1 MKISYN
7 WLKEYIDIPLSP
19 EETAEVLTD
28 IGLEVEGIVV
38 YKGPG
43 GGLDGLVIGEVKEME
58 KHPDADRL
66 NVTKTDIGTGELQ
79 QIICGA
85 PNVQPGQKVVV
96 ATIGTTLQPSEDSE
110 PFTIKKAKIRGVASH
125 GMICAEDEIGLGESH
140 DGIMVL
146 PADAPVGMPYK
157 EYLGIKDDY
166 IFEIGLTPNRAD
178 ATGHIGVARDLQ
190 SALTQRLKKDVSYHM
205 PEVKEF
211 DTPDAYPI
219 TLEVKDTEAC
229 PRYSGIYLENIEVK
243 ESPDWLK
250 ERLLSVGL
258 RPINN
263 VVDITNFILLEYGQ
277 PLHAFDA
284 AAIKGNK
291 VVVQTLAEGTA
302 FTTLDDAERK
312 LSASDLMICN
322 AEAGMCIAGVFG
334 GAHSGVTD
342 STKAIFLE
350 SAYFNSVSIRKT
362 AGRHNLRTDAA
373 QRYEKG
379 TDPNITITALK
390 RAVNLL
396 QELAGATVAS
406 GILDEYPNPVQP
418 FKVSVKYKNVDKLI
432 GHPIPVEEVKSI
444 LQKLEI
450 RIVNESEEGLDL
462 EVPPFKVD
470 VTREADVIE
479 EVLRIYGINN
489 IPFPETLRFSQV
501 SHEHPDPEL
510 IKTRLADTLTGLGFL
525 EIMTNPIVDAKHI
538 EKFAPEDQD
547 GLIHLLNS
555 LNFDLN
561 ALRSRMIFS
570 GLQSVAHNI
579 NRRNLDLKFFEYGRT
594 YEKLAEDKY
603 KEPEHLVL
611 FLSGATE
618 AEQWKVAKQPASDIY
633 RLRGYVEL
641 ILKELGADNATLSVL
656 EDNTFEYAVAYELNG
671 KTIATAGAVNKKL
684 LKYFDIKQEVF
695 YADLDWESLF
705 KNLKRHK
712 TGYTAVS
719 KFPGIRRDLALLLDK
734 SVTYSEVEKI
744 AQQQVKRILKS
755 VNLFDT
761 YEDKKLGDNK
771 KSYAVSFE
779 FEDENKTLTD
789 NDVEKVMQKLIRRY
803 QEDLNAE
810 IR

>member
-19 EETAEVLTD
+19 EETGEVLTD
-28 IGLEVEGIVV
+28 IGLEVEDIVV

-66 NVTKTDIGTGELQ
+66 NVTQTDIGTGELQ

-96 ATIGTTLQPSEDSE
+96 ATIGTTLQPGEGE
-110 PFTIKKAKIRGVASH
+110 PFTIKKAKIRGVESH
-125 GMICAEDEIGLGESH
+125 GMICAEDEIGVGESH

-146 PADAPVGMPYK
+146 SADAPVGTPYK
-157 EYLGIKDDY
+157 DYLGLKDDY

-190 SALTQRLKKDVSYHM
+190 AALTQRLKKDVSYHM
-205 PEVKEF
+205 PEVQAF
-211 DTPDAYPI
+211 DTPSTYPI
-219 TLEVKDTEAC
+219 ALEVKDTEAC

-250 ERLLSVGL
+250 QRLLSVGL

-263 VVDITNFILLEYGQ
+263 VVDITNFILLEFGQ

-284 AAIKGNK
+284 AAIAGNK
-291 VVVQTLAEGTA
+291 VVVQTLAEGSQ
-302 FTTLDDAERK
+302 FTTLDEVDRK
-312 LSASDLMICN
+312 LSANDLMICN
-322 AEAGMCIAGVFG
+322 ASEGMCIAGVFG
-334 GAHSGVTD
+334 GAKSGVTE

-350 SAYFNSVSIRKT
+350 SAYFSPVSIRKT

-396 QELAGATVAS
+396 QQLAGATVAS
-406 GILDEYPNPVQP
+406 GTLDEYPNPVQP
-418 FKVSVKYKNVDKLI
+418 FKVSVKYKNVDALI
-432 GHPIPVEEVKSI
+432 GHPISVNEVKSI

-450 RIVNESEEGLDL
+450 KILQESAEGLEL
-462 EVPPFKVD
+462 EVPLFKVD
-470 VTREADVIE
+470 VNREADVIE
-479 EVLRIYGINN
+479 EILRIYGINN

-510 IKTRLADTLTGLGFL
+510 IKTRLADTLTGIGFL

-538 EKFAPEDQD
+538 EKFAPEDTN
-547 GLIHLLNS
+547 GLVNLLNS

-561 ALRSRMIFS
+561 ALRTRMIFS

-579 NRRNLDLKFFEYGRT
+579 NRRNLDLKFFEFGRT
-594 YEKLAEDKY
+594 YEKLAADKY
-603 KEPEHLVL
+603 KEPEHLVM

-618 AEQWKVAKQPASDIY
+618 AEQWKQAKQPASDIY
-633 RLRGYVEL
+633 HLRGYVEL
-641 ILKELGADNATLSVL
+641 VLKQLGAENATLSML
-656 EDNTFEYAVAYELNG
+656 QDHTYEYAVAYELNG
-671 KTIATAGAVNKKL
+671 KTVATAGLVNKKL

-695 YADLDWESLF
+695 YADIDWDGLF

-712 TGYTAVS
+712 TGYAAVS

-734 SVTYSEVEKI
+734 SVTYNEVEKI

-789 NDVEKVMQKLIRRY
+789 SDVEKVMQKLIRRY